1 MNPIRLLD
9 LGLVSPLHSQTV
21 YHAVGCAMTADSPD
35 TIILVSPD
43 QPYVCIGYHQELE
56 KEVDLEYCRA
66 RALPVYRRQVG
77 GGAVYLD
84 YGQLFSQWVFHGG
97 HLPADLEARFELF
110 IRPLVETY
118 RALGIPAYLRP
129 VNDVHVG
136 GKKLGGTGAAQM
148 GIAEIV
154 VGSFMFTFDKATMA
168 RVLVVPSEKM
178 RDKVFQSL
186 EQYMTTMQEQLDA
199 QPDRDT
205 VKRLYIEQ
213 CTAVLGQELVPGEL
227 TASERALMAEIDARF
242 VTDEWLYLKGSLS
255 REGVKIHEDVQVV
268 EGAIKAPGGL
278 IRATVRL
285 REGRIDG
292 LEFSGDFTLFPAAAI
307 SDLQAAADGAE
318 PARDGLTA
326 RFTAAY
332 RDLGIRSP
340 GVTPEHWADAVAAAT
355 SVETLQP

>member
-9 LGLVSPLHSQTV
+9 LGYVSTLHSQTV
-21 YHAVGCAMTADSPD
+21 YHAAGHAMTADSPD

-43 QPYVCIGYHQELE
+43 RPYVCIGYHQELE

-84 YGQLFSQWVFHGG
+84 DGQLFSQWVFHGG

-154 VGSFMFTFDKATMA
+154 VGSFMFTFDKSTMA
-168 RVLVVPSEKM
+168 RVLKVPSDKM
-178 RDKVFQSL
+178 RDKVLLSL
-186 EQYMTTMQEQLDA
+186 EQYMTTMQEQLSDL
-199 QPDRDT
+199 PDRDT
-205 VKRLYIEQ
+205 VKRVYLER
-213 CTAVLGQELVPGEL
+213 CATALGRELAPGEL
-227 TASERALMAEIDARF
+227 MIAERILMTEIDARF
-242 VTDEWLYLKGSLS
+242 LTDEWLYAKGSLS
-255 REGVKIHEDVQVV
+255 NQGVKIHEDVRVV
-268 EGAIKAPGGL
+268 EGAFKAPGGL

-285 REGRIDG
+285 REDRIDD
-292 LEFSGDFTLFPAAAI
+292 LDLSGDFTVFPATAVGGLQKAAC
-307 SDLQAAADGAE
+307 GANVT
-318 PARDGLTA
+318 PTALTE
-326 RFTAAY
+326 RFTGAY
-332 RDLGIRSP
+332 HDLGIRSP
-340 GVTPEHWADAVAAAT
+340 GVTPEHWTAAVLAAT
-355 SVETLQP
+355 AAEARQS